1 MPVFRFR
8 VERAL
13 ADIVALAILGRAAR
27 FPSPWPARRGD
38 LRAQGRLLMH
48 GFYVTLNR
56 NGPRARL

>member
-1 MPVFRFR
+1 MLVFRFR

-27 FPSPWPARRGD
+27 FPSPRSARRGD
-38 LRAQGRLLMH
+38 LRAQVRLPMH
-48 GFYVTLNR
+48 GFYITLNR